1 MADKAVCHKTT
12 SVANLPVLES
22 CYFGFVAQYRRAI
35 LFRMARHHN
44 ELTKFMGISNTTGG
58 DYISSGGT
66 FHWPV
71 ATLNS
76 RPSEFVADLVMEAA
90 KSSPQAIA
98 LSAGAETMTFGE
110 LAAQSAR
117 LATYL
122 IELGAGPE
130 VPVALC
136 LERSFDFIV
145 AALAALAAGAAYLPL
160 DTTWPA
166 ARLRMILDDAQAPL
180 VISRGSLTARV
191 AGSYARTIDL
201 DKATS
206 AIERCDLLAE
216 PVAVTRE
223 SLAYIIYTS
232 GSTGQPKGV
241 EVTHGNLLNLISWH
255 RDTFGITAH
264 DRASHLAGIGFDA
277 AVWEIWPHLTARAT
291 LVLVDEPTRTSAD
304 LLREWLLKER
314 ITVAFVP
321 TILAEP
327 MLAHDWP
334 ANTSLRYLLTGG
346 EALHRHPSSGL
357 PFTVVNNY
365 GPTECTVVATSG
377 VLSTAGNA
385 ELPSIG
391 KPIAQTQ
398 IRILDT
404 EGRPVAPGQVGE
416 IYISGTSVAR
426 GYRNNPQ
433 TTGER
438 FLHDSLNPGSRMYR
452 TGDLG
457 CFLPDGQIAF
467 RGRLDGQ
474 EQIHGHR
481 VETDEIVCA
490 LNRHPG
496 VAASA
501 VVARGHACAKN
512 LVAYI
517 VQRDTAVPSASS
529 LREFLLTSLPHYMV
543 PAAFVR
549 IQALPSNSNGKLD
562 RSALPDAAEEN
573 RIEDAGYRAPS
584 TPTEVRLVQILSPM
598 LGVDRV
604 GADDNFFL
612 LGFHSLLATQVGTR
626 VYESFGIQLSLR
638 HMFEAKTVAR
648 LAAELDRQLIEKL
661 DSMSDEEIARQLA
674 S

>member
-1 MADKAVCHKTT
+1 
-12 SVANLPVLES
+12 
-22 CYFGFVAQYRRAI
+22 
-35 LFRMARHHN
+35 
-44 ELTKFMGISNTTGG
+44 MGISNTTAS

-71 ATLNS
+71 PERTG
-76 RPSEFVADLVMEAA
+76 RPREFVAELVMEAA
-90 KSSPQAIA
+90 KSSPEAIA
-98 LSAGAETMTFGE
+98 LSTGSENMTFGE
-110 LAAQSAR
+110 LAVQSGR

-122 IELGAGPE
+122 IALGAGPE

-145 AALAALAAGAAYLPL
+145 SALAALAAGAAYLPL
-160 DTTWPA
+160 DTTWPP
-166 ARLRMILDDAQAPL
+166 ARLRTILDDAQAPL
-180 VISRGSLTARV
+180 VISRGSLAARV
-191 AGSYARTIDL
+191 AGSNAHTVDL
-201 DKATS
+201 DEATP
-206 AIERCDLLAE
+206 AIERCNVLAE
-216 PVAVTRE
+216 PVTVTRE

-255 RDTFGITAH
+255 RNTFEITAG

-291 LVLVDEPTRTSAD
+291 LVLVDEPARNSAD
-304 LLREWLLKER
+304 LLREWLVKER

-327 MLAHDWP
+327 MLTQDWP
-334 ANTSLRYLLTGG
+334 ADTSLRYFLTGG
-346 EALHRHPSSGL
+346 EALHRHPTSGL
-357 PFTVVNNY
+357 PFKVVNNY

-377 VLSTAGNA
+377 VMANGGTA

-391 KPIAQTQ
+391 KPIAQTE
-398 IRILDT
+398 IRILDA

-416 IYISGTSVAR
+416 IYIGGTSVAR

-433 TTGER
+433 ITKER
-438 FLHDSLNPGSRMYR
+438 FLPDLSSPVPGSRMYR

-490 LNRHPG
+490 LNRHPD

-517 VQRDTAVPSASS
+517 VPRDTTVPSASS
-529 LREFLLTSLPHYMV
+529 LREFLLASLPHYMV
-543 PAAFVR
+543 PSAFIR
-549 IQALPSNSNGKLD
+549 IPALPSNSNGKLD
-562 RSALPDAAEEN
+562 RSALPDAAEGN

-584 TPTEVRLVQILSPM
+584 TPTEERLVQILSPM
-598 LGVDRV
+598 LGVERV

-648 LAAELDRQLIEKL
+648 LAAELDRQLIQKL

>member
-1 MADKAVCHKTT
+1 
-12 SVANLPVLES
+12 
-22 CYFGFVAQYRRAI
+22 
-35 LFRMARHHN
+35 
-44 ELTKFMGISNTTGG
+44 
-58 DYISSGGT
+58 
-66 FHWPV
+66 
-71 ATLNS
+71 
-76 RPSEFVADLVMEAA
+76 
-90 KSSPQAIA
+90 
-98 LSAGAETMTFGE
+98 
-110 LAAQSAR
+110 
-117 LATYL
+117 
-122 IELGAGPE
+122 
-130 VPVALC
+130 

-145 AALAALAAGAAYLPL
+145 SALAALTAGAAYLPL
-160 DTTWPA
+160 DPTWPA

-180 VISRGSLTARV
+180 VISRGSLARLV
-191 AGSYARTIDL
+191 AGTNARAIDL
-201 DKATS
+201 DKAAL
-206 AIERCDLLAE
+206 AIERCGLLAE
-216 PVAVTRE
+216 PAAITRE
-223 SLAYIIYTS
+223 TLAYIIYTS

-255 RDTFGITAH
+255 RNTFGITAG

-291 LVLVDEPTRTSAD
+291 LVLVDEPVRTSAD

-327 MLAHDWP
+327 MLAREWP
-334 ANTSLRYLLTGG
+334 ANSSLRYLLTGG
-346 EALHRHPSSGL
+346 EALHRYPSSGL

-377 VLSTAGNA
+377 VMATAETA

-391 KPIAQTQ
+391 KPIAHTQ
-398 IRILDT
+398 IRILDA
-404 EGRPVAPGQVGE
+404 GGQPVAPGQVGE
-416 IYISGTSVAR
+416 IYIAGTSVAR

-438 FLHDSLNPGSRMYR
+438 FLTDSLNPISGSRMYK

-496 VAASA
+496 VAASV
-501 VVARGHACAKN
+501 VVARGHASAKN

-517 VQRDTAVPSASS
+517 VPRDTTALSASS
-529 LREFLLTSLPHYMV
+529 LREFLLASLPHYMV
-543 PAAFVR
+543 PVAFVR
-549 IQALPSNSNGKLD
+549 ISALPSNSNGKLD
-562 RSALPDAAEEN
+562 RGALPDPAEEN
-573 RIEDAGYRAPS
+573 RIKDAGYRAPS
-584 TPTEVRLVQILSPM
+584 TPTEKRLVQILSPM
-598 LGVDRV
+598 LGVERV